1 MNWPT
6 FDLKKCK
13 VEKMPAV
20 CLKVL
25 NQFLKFNIAEINEQ
39 LLLGSGDNAGH
50 QQMPSDAYQLLTT
63 DRLSLGGQLPETKY
77 LQILKAQSQKLKSR
91 TNFRHIQK
99 LLCDLRDKL
108 AMQSSNGDSHL
119 FQMIRDE

>member
-1 MNWPT
+1 MNWPS

-25 NQFLKFNIAEINEQ
+25 NQFLKFNIPEINEQ
-39 LLLGSGDNAGH
+39 LLLGSSENPEPN
-50 QQMPSDAYQLLTT
+50 QQMSSEPYQLLTT

-77 LQILKAQSQKLKSR
+77 LQILKA
-91 TNFRHIQK
+91 
-99 LLCDLRDKL
+99 
-108 AMQSSNGDSHL
+108 
-119 FQMIRDE
+119 